1 MEKLAVVA
9 FGGNALLRSG
19 QKGTFEEQ
27 VANVERTCENL
38 VPLLEQGY
46 QLIIGHG
53 NGPQVG
59 NGLLRH
65 AAGEKEYGLPAMPMD
80 FCGAET
86 QGSIAYLIETAL
98 ERVLVRHGLHR
109 PVVSLVTRVEVKAD
123 DPGFS
128 NPTKPVG
135 PYYPEIP
142 ADGAVYREDPKGRG
156 WRKVVPS
163 PVPVAICNVDLV
175 GRLAREGC
183 IVVTV
188 GGGGIP
194 VVEDGGALKGVE
206 AVIDKDLASALCAVK
221 TGAREFYILT
231 DVPKVYIHFRQPGE
245 QALDVMTVAQ
255 AKELLAQ
262 GQFAEGSMA
271 PKVRAGILF
280 VKNGGAQCVI
290 TEAGQLGN
298 PACGTRIIP

>member
-86 QGSIAYLIETAL
+86 PGSIA
-98 ERVLVRHGLHR
+98 
-109 PVVSLVTRVEVKAD
+109 
-123 DPGFS
+123 
-128 NPTKPVG
+128 
-135 PYYPEIP
+135 
-142 ADGAVYREDPKGRG
+142 
-156 WRKVVPS
+156 
-163 PVPVAICNVDLV
+163 
-175 GRLAREGC
+175 
-183 IVVTV
+183 
-188 GGGGIP
+188 
-194 VVEDGGALKGVE
+194 
-206 AVIDKDLASALCAVK
+206 
-221 TGAREFYILT
+221 
-231 DVPKVYIHFRQPGE
+231 
-245 QALDVMTVAQ
+245 
-255 AKELLAQ
+255 
-262 GQFAEGSMA
+262 
-271 PKVRAGILF
+271 
-280 VKNGGAQCVI
+280 
-290 TEAGQLGN
+290 
-298 PACGTRIIP
+298 

>member
-135 PYYPEIP
+135 PYYPAAL

-271 PKVRAGILF
+271 PKVRAGIF
-280 VKNGGAQCVI
+280 FIENGGESCII
-290 TEAGQLGN
+290 TEAGELGN
-298 PACGTRIIP
+298 PSCGTRIIQ